1 MKKEMFFTKTKDQL
15 FFDDPKAIAKYCI
28 LNWPEDVSHIL
39 RVADEVCNQYFL
51 FDLKWDMER
60 TYEPVIFKEEIIWDY
75 MPADDPEFIWQFN
88 RHRFFICLGQAYQIT
103 GDEKYSK
110 AFVKLITSW
119 ITNCKRTPETQRS
132 MWRILEVG
140 LRGEYWSK
148 ALQYF
153 KDSEFLTE
161 DVLELIY
168 HSLIE
173 HADYIVEVY
182 NPYRYISNWGVL
194 ENHGLFDIAM
204 TLPENKQT
212 KEYAKIALKRL
223 EILANVGIM
232 NDGVQWEQS
241 PMYHNEVLHCYLDV
255 MILASRN
262 NINIPKTIQ
271 NKVYKLAIA
280 NVAWKKPNHHQL
292 MMGDSDD
299 TDIRDIISKAAYVFK
314 DPVLKYVGYDILDFE
329 SIWDIGMNGLR
340 DYIKIEKQEPH
351 FTSVALE
358 DSGNY
363 YMRSNWGEDSNLLHF
378 HCGTLGAGHGHSDK
392 LHIDLVIG
400 GEDVLMDAG
409 RYTYVSGEERF
420 EFKDPMAHNTC
431 TVDEKL
437 FTICKDS
444 WECSKLSQPVKQ
456 RFETGMQYEYVSG
469 GHLGYMDLDNGVFV
483 NRKIV
488 HIKPEIYIIFD
499 EFYTGG
505 EHTYQQYFHF
515 NENGE
520 VSLQGNHV
528 TYLGENIR
536 SDLYFLS
543 DGVKS
548 EKRLSRISRHYN
560 LAETNTCVKNT
571 IKGKGFTSL
580 ITVIHGGE
588 KEALEPITI
597 EKLPVRSALKNIEY
611 PSFMAEAV
619 KIDIRDTTYIIVVCH
634 QEVNSP
640 TDLVLVDDCYGFGN
654 VIVFNKQES
663 TIGGT
668 VLQY

>member
-1 MKKEMFFTKTKDQL
+1 MKKEQFFTKAKGQL
-15 FFDDPKAIAKYCI
+15 FFDEPKEIVTYCKQH
-28 LNWPEDVSHIL
+28 WPDEVEHIL

-60 TYEPVIFKEEIIWDY
+60 TYEPVIFEEEIVWDY
-75 MPADDPEFIWQFN
+75 MPSDDPEFIWQFN
-88 RHRFFICLGQAYQIT
+88 RHRYFICLGQAYQIT
-103 GDEKYSK
+103 GEERYTK

-119 ITNCKRTPETQRS
+119 ITNCKRTAENEKT
-132 MWRILEVG
+132 MWRILEAG
-140 LRGEYWSK
+140 LRGEYWCK

-153 KDSEFLTE
+153 KESDYLTE
-161 DVLELIY
+161 EALDLIY

-173 HADYIVEVY
+173 HAEYIMEVY
-182 NPYRYISNWGVL
+182 NPYRYISNWGVI

-204 TLPENKQT
+204 TLPHTERTMDYAQT
-212 KEYAKIALKRL
+212 AMKRL

-255 MILASRN
+255 IILARRN
-262 NINIPKTIQ
+262 EIHIPETIW
-271 NKVYKLAIA
+271 NKVYKMAMA
-280 NVAWKKPNHHQL
+280 NVAWKKPNHHQF

-299 TDIRDIISKAAYVFK
+299 TDIRDMISKAAYVFL
-314 DPVLKYVGYDILDFE
+314 DPVLKYAGYDSLDFE
-329 SIWDIGMNGLR
+329 SIWDLGMKASNEYETL
-340 DYIKIEKQEPH
+340 KAKEPE
-351 FTSVALE
+351 FTSVALQ

-363 YMRSNWGEDSNLLHF
+363 YMRSNWSETANLLHF

-392 LHIDLVIG
+392 LHMDLVIG

-409 RYTYVSGEERF
+409 RYTYVTGQERF

-431 TVDEKL
+431 TVDDEM

-456 RFETGMQYEYVSG
+456 AFVSSLSYEYVSG
-469 GHLGYMDLDNGVFV
+469 GHLGYMDMENGVFV
-483 NRKIV
+483 NRKII
-488 HIKPEIYIIFD
+488 HIKPDIYVIVD

-505 EHTYQQYFHF
+505 EHSYQQYFHF
-515 NENGE
+515 NECGE
-520 VSLQGNHV
+520 LHLTGNQATYIGEKVRGEFYFVTEGVS
-528 TYLGENIR
+528 
-536 SDLYFLS
+536 
-543 DGVKS
+543 S
-548 EKRLSRISRHYN
+548 EKTTSRVSRHYN
-560 LAETNTCVKNT
+560 LAKENSCIKNT
-571 IKGKGFTSL
+571 ITGHGFTSL

-588 KEALEPITI
+588 KETFQPITLQ
-597 EKLPVRSALKNIEY
+597 KLPVRSALKNLEY
-611 PSFMAEAV
+611 PPQMAEAI
-619 KIDIRDTTYIIVVCH
+619 KIIQGEVTYIVVVCH

-654 VIVFNKQES
+654 VIVFNKNES